1 MLCEVSYEETRSF
14 FNVFRDKLEVVR
26 FIEQY
31 TGEYGCVIWPSAD
44 ALARIIANN
53 ESFFATSRVLELGCG
68 PGLPGIVAA
77 KCGSRGFLSD
87 LKDPECILENCGA
100 NCKQTHVEST
110 SCVVGLFIHPY
121 S

>member
-1 MLCEVSYEETRSF
+1 MGEDSYQQTRSF
-14 FNVFRDKLEVVR
+14 FYVIRDKLEVVR
-26 FIEQY
+26 INEQY

-53 ESFFATSRVLELGCG
+53 ESFFAASRVLELGCG

-77 KCGSRGFLSD
+77 KCGSRVFLSD
-87 LKDPECILENCGA
+87 LKDPECILENCRV
-100 NCKQTHVEST
+100 NCKQNHVEST